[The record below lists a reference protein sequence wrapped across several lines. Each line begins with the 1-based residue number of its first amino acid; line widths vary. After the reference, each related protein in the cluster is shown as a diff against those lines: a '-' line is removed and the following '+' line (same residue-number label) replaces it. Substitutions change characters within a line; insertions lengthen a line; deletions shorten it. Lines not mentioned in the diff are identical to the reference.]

1 MNNLIDAE
9 SCVKKLN
16 KDGIVKWSNK
26 NFSKLK
32 RQGLF
37 IIHKNTTPG
46 KKRSVFNYEEVVYA
60 VKKNKNDVYE
70 PQSKANDKK
79 RNENQKKEDEGM
91 FHKSVQPEHSVAT
104 MSEEDKKKYDAN
116 ILATIEKLK
125 DMSSEEEN
133 DDRPGTGA
141 TGQDWNTF
149 KTKQQALNYELDRK
163 LKEGDLMYLDDFKAT
178 SEILLGPLNQGLDDL
193 AFSFK
198 SQFPDITD
206 EVIQWLLKRTN
217 QLKVDVQNVSL

>member
-1 MNNLIDAE
+1 MNLLHNLITAAE
-9 SCVKKLN
+9 CIRKLN
-16 KDGIVKWSNK
+16 KEGIHMKK
-26 NFSKLK
+26 GYFSQL
-32 RQGLF
+32 
-37 IIHKNTTPG
+37 HTAG
-46 KKRSVFNYEEVVYA
+46 KVPSHSKPNSKKDFYKYEEVVTA
-60 VKKNKNDVYE
+60 LEEIKDPTKDAQREANVKKRD
-70 PQSKANDKK
+70 DGIF
-79 RNENQKKEDEGM
+79 D
-91 FHKSVQPEHSVAT
+91 KSVQPEHSLAT
-104 MSEEDKKKYDAN
+104 MSPEEKKKHDDD
-116 ILATIEKLK
+116 LAATMQKLK

-141 TGQDWNTF
+141 SGQDWNTF

-193 AFSFK
+193 AFNFK